1 MPLWTVRTTLEW
13 TQSHLEAKGAENP
26 RLEAQWLLAAAT
38 GLTRLELFTHYDLPL
53 DTVQRATLRDA
64 IKRRTAGE
72 PLQYILGKAPFR
84 HLELKVRPGVLIPR
98 PETEVLVDVV
108 REYLQTGAEGVRV
121 SSDVGGCDAE
131 AVRTAGAGDGSSA
144 SRIRVLDLC
153 TGSGCV
159 ALALLDECP
168 GVQIV
173 ATDIDE
179 AAIELA
185 RENAA
190 ALPRC
195 PKNLEASEGSENPE
209 TPQPPENSESP
220 ETTETTACDFLVD
233 DLASS
238 LLIDGANHGSF
249 SVVVSN
255 PPYIPS
261 GELAKLPNEIANYE
275 PHLALDG
282 GADGLDVFRR
292 ILAQAKLLLAPGGL
306 FACELHETRLED
318 AKLLCEQC
326 GLVDAVIHQDLT
338 KRPRIISARQPIL

>member
-26 RLEAQWLLAAAT
+26 RLEAQWLLTAAT

-53 DTVQRATLRDA
+53 DTAQRATLRDA

-98 PETEVLVDVV
+98 PETEILVDVV
-108 REYLQTGAEGVRV
+108 REYLQACTEGVRV
-121 SSDVGGCDAE
+121 
-131 AVRTAGAGDGSSA
+131 
-144 SRIRVLDLC
+144 RILDLC

-168 GVQIV
+168 GVQVV

-179 AAIELA
+179 TAIELA

-190 ALPRC
+190 MLPGR
-195 PKNLEASEGSENPE
+195 PKSPKSPP
-209 TPQPPENSESP
+209 TPQLPENSECS
-220 ETTETTACDFLVD
+220 ETPQTPQTPAYDFLVD

-238 LLIDGANHGSF
+238 LLADGANHGRF

-261 GELAKLPNEIANYE
+261 GELAKLSKEIANYE
-275 PHLALDG
+275 SHLALDG

-292 ILAQAKLLLAPGGL
+292 ILTQAKLLLAPGGL
-306 FACELHETRLED
+306 LACELHETRLED

-326 GLVDAVIHQDLT
+326 GFIDAAIHQDLA
-338 KRPRIISARQPIL
+338 KRPRIILARQPIL